1 MALQIVLG
9 SSGEGKSHELYSKII
24 RESMKYPER
33 NYIIIVPEQFTLQ
46 TQKELVSM
54 HPNHGIMNIDILS
67 FLRLSYRIFEEIGS
81 PDMVVLEETGKSMLV
96 RKALEEKRDSLK
108 IFKGDTKK
116 PGFIT
121 EVKSLLSEFMQYSIG
136 LKDLEHMVELT
147 EKKPLLHA
155 KLEDTLLIYRR
166 FRDLLENKYITAE
179 EVLEALCDQIEQ
191 SKVIPNSTICFDGF
205 TGFTPNQYKVLE
217 KLLVLC
223 PNVYVTMT
231 LDRREVL
238 SKKTEQ
244 FQLFHL
250 SRASIEKLYQL
261 AKETKTE
268 ILEPWYV
275 GKEKE
280 VPYRFRESK
289 ALAALE
295 HNLFRFPYRAFQE
308 EQDDVKILCA
318 KNPKGEII
326 YTISEIN
333 RLIREEGYRYRDIA
347 VVTGDVETY
356 ANLIQREFT
365 KAGFTFFLDHK
376 KDIRSNPFIELLRS
390 MLAMFTGNFHYE
402 SVFRYLR
409 TGLLDFTE
417 SEIDTLENYCI
428 AHGIRGLNAWK
439 KPFKNRSKR
448 ENNIDYAA
456 LNEIRGKMMEPLL
469 AFDRAVKE
477 SDDTVLAYTKALYE
491 FVVSQNIFEKLENY
505 CGKFEEEEKPLLVK
519 EFQQIYRIIMDLFDK
534 MVELLGTEKVSL
546 KEYEELLDTGYSEI
560 KVGLIPPG
568 VDQIVIGDIERTRLK
583 DIKALFFIG
592 VNDGVIPKIGD
603 GGGILSDMDREVFQA
618 AKLELAPTKRENAYT
633 EQFYLYLNM
642 TKPSKK
648 LYLTYCSVGAD
659 GKAKKPS
666 YLIGKMKKLFP
677 KLEVLE
683 EGSLKHSPSYILDGD
698 KGIQYL
704 LTGLRNFPKEE
715 QSDIWKELF
724 SYYWESETG
733 RKKLLHLL
741 DGVYY
746 HNEEKGL
753 SKAVV
758 KALYGEELE
767 NSVTRL
773 EQYASCAFAHFMAYG
788 LALQERKQFQV
799 AIPDIGDLFH
809 AAIENFS
816 KQIKKNGFT
825 WHQLS
830 GDEMEGQ
837 RELFV
842 HEAVIQA
849 VEDHGNDAIY
859 STKRNEYLI
868 TRLERMTSRTIW
880 ALCKQIAQGDFEP
893 AGYEVS
899 FTPIDNR
906 EAAIMPL
913 DEEFTMRLKGR
924 IDRVD
929 SCEDDDSVLVKIIDY
944 KSGSMGFDLQKIYYG
959 LQLQLVVY
967 LEATMEITKEQ
978 YPMKRVIPAGIFY
991 YRIDDPMIEKTDGI
1005 PTKEEIDEDILKA
1018 LKVNGLVNE
1027 DREILKKLDHIFE
1040 EEASVKSKVIPV
1052 ELTAKGTFSAYSS
1065 VAKEEQFHALT
1076 KYAKKKMMDF
1086 GKEIVDGNTKIE
1098 PYKLDKKTAC
1108 DYCKFDGI
1116 CGFDK
1121 KLPGNQYRIL
1131 QKMDKEWIWEEING
1145 ECKMDDGTTEGN

>member
-24 RESMKYPER
+24 QESMRHPEK

-54 HPNHGIMNIDILS
+54 HPHHGIMNIDILS

-81 PDMVVLEETGKSMLV
+81 SDMVVLEETGKSMLV
-96 RKALEEKRDSLK
+96 RKVLEEKRDFLK

-116 PGFIT
+116 PGFIA

-136 LKDLEHMVELT
+136 LKDLERMVELT

-155 KLEDTLLIYRR
+155 KLEDTLLVYGR

-179 EVLEALCDQIEQ
+179 EVLEALCDRMEQ
-191 SKVIPNSTICFDGF
+191 SEMIRNSTICLDGF

-223 PNVYVTMT
+223 PDVYITMT
-231 LDRREVL
+231 LDRREIL
-238 SKKTEQ
+238 SKKTEP

-250 SRASIEKLYQL
+250 SRVSIDKLYQL
-261 AKETKTE
+261 AKETRTE

-275 GKEKE
+275 GKDKA

-295 HNLFRFPYRAFQE
+295 HNLFRFPYHPFQE
-308 EQDDVKILCA
+308 EQEDVQIFCA
-318 KNPKGEII
+318 SNPKGEII
-326 YTISEIN
+326 YIISEMN

-356 ANLIQREFT
+356 ANLVEREFT
-365 KAGFTFFLDHK
+365 KAGFPFFLDHK

-390 MLAMFTGNFHYE
+390 MLAMFTGNFNYE

-417 SEIDTLENYCI
+417 SEIDLLENYCI
-428 AHGIRGLNAWK
+428 AHGTRGFYVWK
-439 KPFKNRSKR
+439 RPFKNRSRR
-448 ENNIDYAA
+448 ENNIDYTK

-469 AFDRAVKE
+469 AFHYAVKE
-477 SDDTVLAYTKALYE
+477 SDGTVLAYTKALYE
-491 FVVSQNIFEKLENY
+491 FIVGLKIFEKLENY
-505 CGKFEEEEKPLLVK
+505 CGQFQEEEKPLLVK
-519 EFQQIYRIIMDLFDK
+519 EFQQIYRIIMDLLDK

-546 KEYEELLDTGYSEI
+546 KEYEELLDTGYAEI
-560 KVGLIPPG
+560 KVGLVPPG
-568 VDQIVIGDIERTRLK
+568 VDQIVVGDIERTRLK

-603 GGGILSDMDREVFQA
+603 GGGILSDLDREAFQK

-642 TKPSKK
+642 TKPSRK
-648 LYLTYCSVGAD
+648 LYVTYCNIGID

-677 KLEVLE
+677 KLRVLE
-683 EGSLKHSPSYILDGD
+683 EAGLKDSKSYILDGD

-715 QSDIWKELF
+715 QTDIWKELF
-724 SYYWESETG
+724 SYYWEQETG

-746 HNEEKGL
+746 RNEEKGL

-758 KALYGEELE
+758 KALYGKELE

-773 EQYASCAFAHFMAYG
+773 EQYAACAFAHFMAYG

-809 AAIENFS
+809 TAIENFS
-816 KQIKKNGFT
+816 KQIKKNGLT

-830 GDEMEGQ
+830 EEEMEGQ

-849 VEDHGNDAIY
+849 VEERGNEAIY

-929 SCEDDDSVLVKIIDY
+929 SYEDEDSVLVKIIDY
-944 KSGSMGFDLQKIYYG
+944 KSGSMGFDLQKVYYG

-967 LEATMEITKEQ
+967 LEAAMEITKEQ
-978 YPMKRVIPAGIFY
+978 YPAKKVIPAGIFY
-991 YRIDDPMIEKTDGI
+991 YRIDDPMIEKVMGI
-1005 PTKEEIDEDILKA
+1005 PTKEEIDQDILKE

-1065 VAKEEQFHALT
+1065 IAKEEQFYALT

-1086 GKEIVDGNTKIE
+1086 GKEIVDGNTKIA
-1098 PYKLDKKTAC
+1098 PYKLEKKTAC

-1121 KLPGNQYRIL
+1121 KLPGNQYRTL
-1131 QKMDKEWIWEEING
+1131 QKMDREWIWEEMNG
-1145 ECKMDDGTTEGN
+1145 ECKMDDGTTESN

>member
-24 RESMKYPER
+24 QESMRHPEK

-54 HPNHGIMNIDILS
+54 HPHHGIMNIDILS

-81 PDMVVLEETGKSMLV
+81 SDMVVLEETGKSMLV
-96 RKALEEKRDSLK
+96 RKALEEKRDFLK

-116 PGFIT
+116 PGFIA

-136 LKDLEHMVELT
+136 LKDLERMVELT

-155 KLEDTLLIYRR
+155 KLEDTLLVYGR

-179 EVLEALCDQIEQ
+179 EVLEALCDRMEQ
-191 SKVIPNSTICFDGF
+191 SEMIRNSTICLDGF

-223 PNVYVTMT
+223 PDVYITMT
-231 LDRREVL
+231 LDRREIL
-238 SKKTEQ
+238 SKKTEP

-250 SRASIEKLYQL
+250 SRVSIDKLYQL
-261 AKETKTE
+261 AKETRTE

-275 GKEKE
+275 GKDKA

-295 HNLFRFPYRAFQE
+295 HNLFRFPYHPFQE
-308 EQDDVKILCA
+308 EQDDVQIFCA
-318 KNPKGEII
+318 SNPKGEII
-326 YTISEIN
+326 YIISEMN
-333 RLIREEGYRYRDIA
+333 CLIREEGYRYRDIA

-356 ANLIQREFT
+356 ANLVEREFT
-365 KAGFTFFLDHK
+365 KAGFPFFLDHK

-390 MLAMFTGNFHYE
+390 MLAMFTGNFNYE

-417 SEIDTLENYCI
+417 SEIDLLENYCI
-428 AHGIRGLNAWK
+428 AHGTRGFYVWK
-439 KPFKNRSKR
+439 KPFKNRSRR
-448 ENNIDYAA
+448 ENNIDYTK

-469 AFDRAVKE
+469 AFHHAVKE
-477 SDDTVLAYTKALYE
+477 SDGTVLAYTKALYE
-491 FVVSQNIFEKLENY
+491 FIVGLKIFEKLENY
-505 CGKFEEEEKPLLVK
+505 CGQFQEEEKPLLVK
-519 EFQQIYRIIMDLFDK
+519 EFQQIYRIIMDLLDK

-546 KEYEELLDTGYSEI
+546 KEYEELLDTGYAEI
-560 KVGLIPPG
+560 KVGLVPPG
-568 VDQIVIGDIERTRLK
+568 VDQIVVGDIERTRLK

-603 GGGILSDMDREVFQA
+603 GGGILSDLDREAFQK

-642 TKPSKK
+642 TKPSRK
-648 LYLTYCSVGAD
+648 LYVTYCNIGID

-677 KLEVLE
+677 KLRVLE
-683 EGSLKHSPSYILDGD
+683 EAGLKDSKSYILDGD

-715 QSDIWKELF
+715 QTDIWKELF
-724 SYYWESETG
+724 SYYWEQETG

-746 HNEEKGL
+746 RNEEKGL

-758 KALYGEELE
+758 KALYGKELE

-773 EQYASCAFAHFMAYG
+773 EQYAVCAFAHFMAYG

-816 KQIKKNGFT
+816 KQIKKNGLT

-830 GDEMEGQ
+830 EEEMEGQ

-849 VEDHGNDAIY
+849 VEERGNEAIY

-929 SCEDDDSVLVKIIDY
+929 SYEDEDSVLVKIIDY
-944 KSGSMGFDLQKIYYG
+944 KSGSMGFDLQKVYYG

-967 LEATMEITKEQ
+967 LEAAMEITKEQ
-978 YPMKRVIPAGIFY
+978 YPAKKVIPAGIFY
-991 YRIDDPMIEKTDGI
+991 YRIDDPMIEKVMGI
-1005 PTKEEIDEDILKA
+1005 PTKEEIDQDILKE

-1065 VAKEEQFHALT
+1065 IAKEEQFYALT

-1086 GKEIVDGNTKIE
+1086 GKEIVDGNTKIA
-1098 PYKLDKKTAC
+1098 PYKLEKKTAC

-1131 QKMDKEWIWEEING
+1131 QKMDREWIWEEMNG
-1145 ECKMDDGTTEGN
+1145 ECKMDDGTTESN

>member
-1 MALQIVLG
+1 MPLQVVLG

-24 RESMKYPER
+24 KDARKHPEQ
-33 NYIIIVPEQFTLQ
+33 NFIIIVPEQFTLQ

-67 FLRLSYRIFEEIGS
+67 FLRLSYRIFEEIGKQ
-81 PDMVVLEETGKSMLV
+81 DMVVLEETGKSMLV
-96 RKALEEKRDSLK
+96 RKALEEKKEYLK

-116 PGFIT
+116 PGFVA

-136 LKDLEHMVELT
+136 LGDLEKMVELT

-155 KLEDTLLIYRR
+155 KLEDTLLVYRR
-166 FRDLLENKYITAE
+166 FRELLENKYITAE
-179 EVLEALCDQIEQ
+179 EVLEALCDSIEQ
-191 SKVIPNSTICFDGF
+191 SKIIRNSTICLDGF

-217 KLLVLC
+217 KLMVLC
-223 PNVYVTMT
+223 PNVYVTVT
-231 LDRREVL
+231 LDRREVM

-250 SRASIEKLYQL
+250 SKQTIDKLYQI
-261 AKETKTE
+261 ARDTKTE
-268 ILEPWYV
+268 ILEPWYA
-275 GKEKE
+275 GKEKQ

-295 HNLFRFPYRAFQE
+295 HNLFRFPYQSFNE
-308 EQDDVKILCA
+308 EQDDIQIMSA
-318 KNPKGEII
+318 SNPKGEII

-356 ANLIQREFT
+356 ASIIEREFR

-376 KDIRSNPFIELLRS
+376 KDIRSNPFIELLRAL
-390 MLAMFTGNFHYE
+390 LAMFTTNFTYE
-402 SVFRYLR
+402 SVFCYLR

-417 SEIDTLENYCI
+417 SEIDVLENYCI
-428 AHGIRGLNAWK
+428 AHGTRGISSWK
-439 KPFKNRSKR
+439 KTFRNRSKR
-448 ENNIDYAA
+448 ETGFDYEQLNN
-456 LNEIRGKMMEPLL
+456 IRGKMMEPLL
-469 AFDRAVKE
+469 VFEKAVKE
-477 SDDTVLAYTKALYE
+477 GDTVLDYTKALYE
-491 FVVSQNIFEKLENY
+491 FVVSQNIYEKLEKY
-505 CGKFEEEEKPLLVK
+505 CGQFEEEDKPLLVK
-519 EFQQIYRIIMDLFDK
+519 EFQQIYRIIMELFDK
-534 MVELLGTEKVSL
+534 MVELLGDEEATL

-592 VNDGVIPKIGD
+592 VNDGVIPKMGE
-603 GGGILSDMDREVFQA
+603 GGGLLSDMDREAFGQA
-618 AKLELAPTKRENAYT
+618 NLELAPTKRENAYT

-648 LYLTYCSVGAD
+648 LYLTYCNVGAD

-666 YLIGKMKKLFP
+666 YLIGKMKKLYP
-677 KLEVLE
+677 NLRVLE
-683 EGSLKHSPSYILDGD
+683 EGILKKETSYVLDGD
-698 KGIQYL
+698 KGISYL
-704 LTGLRNFPKEE
+704 LSGLRNFPKEE
-715 QSDIWKELF
+715 QDDPWKELM
-724 SYYWESETG
+724 SYYWSTEKG
-733 RKKLLHLL
+733 REKLMRLFE
-741 DGVYY
+741 GVYY
-746 HNEEKGL
+746 QNDEKGL

-788 LALQERKQFQV
+788 LALKERQQFQV

-809 AAIENFS
+809 TAIENFS
-816 KQIKKNGFT
+816 KEIKKNGFT

-830 GDEMEGQ
+830 EDDMEGQ

-842 HEAVIQA
+842 KEAVIQA
-849 VEDHGNDAIY
+849 VEERGNDAIF
-859 STKRNEYLI
+859 STKRNEYLV
-868 TRLERMTSRTIW
+868 TRLERMTSRTVW

-899 FTPIDNR
+899 FAPIDNR
-906 EAAIMPL
+906 EAATMPL
-913 DEEFTMRLKGR
+913 DDEFTMRLRGR

-929 SCEDDDSVLVKIIDY
+929 ACEDDDNVYVKIMDY
-944 KSGSMGFDLQKIYYG
+944 KSGAMGFDLQKVYYG

-967 LEATMEITKEQ
+967 LEATMEITKEAH
-978 YPMKRVIPAGIFY
+978 PTKKVIPAGIFY
-991 YRIDDPMIEKTDGI
+991 YRIDDPMIERQAGM
-1005 PTKEEIDEDILKA
+1005 PSKEEINEDILKE

-1027 DREILKKLDHIFE
+1027 DKEILKKLDHIFE
-1040 EEASVKSKVIPV
+1040 EEKSVKSKVIPV

-1065 VAKEEQFHALT
+1065 VAKEEQFYALT
-1076 KYAKKKMMDF
+1076 KYARSKIQDF
-1086 GKEIVDGNTKIE
+1086 GKEIVDGNTKAE
-1098 PYKLDKKTAC
+1098 PYKLEKKTAC

-1121 KLPGNQYRIL
+1121 KLPGNQYRML
-1131 QKMDKEWIWEEING
+1131 KKMDKDWIWEEIHG
-1145 ECKMDDGTTEGN
+1145 KCKMDDTTTESN

>member
-1 MALQIVLG
+1 MALQVVLG

-24 RESMKYPER
+24 RDARKHPER

-54 HPNHGIMNIDILS
+54 HPKHGIMNIDILS
-67 FLRLSYRIFEEIGS
+67 FLRLSYRIFEEIGEQ
-81 PDMVVLEETGKSMLV
+81 DMVVLEETGKSMLV
-96 RKALEEKRDSLK
+96 RKALEEKKDALK
-108 IFKGDTKK
+108 IFKGETKK
-116 PGFIT
+116 PGFVA

-136 LKDLEHMVELT
+136 LQDIEKMVDLT
-147 EKKPLLHA
+147 ENKPLLHA
-155 KLEDTLLIYRR
+155 KLEDTLLVYKR

-179 EVLEALCDQIEQ
+179 EVLEVLCDSIEQ
-191 SKVIPNSTICFDGF
+191 SKIIRNSTICFDGF

-217 KLLVLC
+217 KLFLLC
-223 PNVYVTMT
+223 PNVYVTVT

-250 SRASIEKLYQL
+250 SKATIDKLYHI
-261 AKETKTE
+261 AKESGTE
-268 ILEPWYV
+268 ILDPWYA
-275 GKEKE
+275 GKEKR
-280 VPYRFRESK
+280 VPYRFRDSA

-295 HNLFRFPYRAFQE
+295 RNLFRFPYQSFQG
-308 EQDDVKILCA
+308 EQEDIQILSA
-318 KNPKGEII
+318 TNPKGEII
-326 YTISEIN
+326 FTISEIN

-356 ANLIQREFT
+356 ASLIEREYS
-365 KAGFTFFLDHK
+365 KAGITFFLDHK
-376 KDIRSNPFIELLRS
+376 KDIRSNPFIELLRA
-390 MLAMFTGNFHYE
+390 MLEMFTSNFSYE

-409 TGLLDFTE
+409 TGLLDFQE
-417 SEIDTLENYCI
+417 DEIDTLENYCI
-428 AHGIRGLNAWK
+428 AYGIRGLSSWK
-439 KPFKNRSKR
+439 KTFKNRSKK
-448 ENNIDYAA
+448 ENGFDYQA

-469 AFDRAVKE
+469 AFESAVQE
-477 SDDTVLAYTKALYE
+477 GQTVFSYTKALYE
-491 FVVSQNIFEKLENY
+491 FVVSQNIFEKLEGY
-505 CGKFEEEEKPLLVK
+505 CSKFEEEEKPLLVK
-519 EFQQIYRIIMDLFDK
+519 EFQQIYRIVMELFDK
-534 MVELLGTEKVSL
+534 MVELLGDEKVSL

-592 VNDGVIPKIGD
+592 VNDGIIPKIGD
-603 GGGILSDMDREVFQA
+603 GAGILSDMDREAFQD

-642 TKPSKK
+642 TKPSRK
-648 LYLTYCSVGAD
+648 LYLTYCNVGAD

-677 KLEVLE
+677 KIHVLE
-683 EGSLKHSPSYILDGD
+683 EGILRSQPGYILDGD
-698 KGIQYL
+698 RGISYL
-704 LTGLRNFPKEE
+704 LSGLRNFPKEE
-715 QSDIWKELF
+715 QEDIWKELF
-724 SYYWESETG
+724 SYYWQTEKG
-733 RKKLLHLL
+733 RKELFRLF

-746 HNEEKGL
+746 KNEEKGL

-758 KALYGEELE
+758 KALYGGELE

-816 KQIKKNGFT
+816 KEIKKNGFT

-830 GDEMEGQ
+830 EDAMEGQ

-842 HEAVIQA
+842 REAVIQA
-849 VEDHGNDAIY
+849 VEERGNDAIY

-880 ALCKQIAQGDFEP
+880 ALCKQIAQGEFEP

-899 FTPIDNR
+899 FSPIDNR
-906 EAAIMPL
+906 EAATMPL
-913 DEEFTMRLKGR
+913 DDEFTMRLRGR

-929 SCEDDDSVLVKIIDY
+929 SFEDEDSVLVKIIDY
-944 KSGSMGFDLQKIYYG
+944 KSGATGFDLQKVYYG

-967 LEATMEITKEQ
+967 LEATMEITQEAH
-978 YPMKRVIPAGIFY
+978 PMKKIIPAGIFY
-991 YRIDDPMIEKTDGI
+991 YRIDDPMIEKLAGMPSKD
-1005 PTKEEIDEDILKA
+1005 EIDQDILKE

-1027 DREILKKLDHIFE
+1027 DREVLKKLDHAFE
-1040 EEASVKSKVIPV
+1040 EEKSVKSKVIPV
-1052 ELTAKGTFSAYSS
+1052 ELTAKGEFSAYSS
-1065 VAKEEQFHALT
+1065 VAKEEQFHAMT
-1076 KYAKKKMMDF
+1076 KYVKSLMKDF

-1098 PYKLDKKTAC
+1098 PYKLDKRTAC

-1116 CGFDK
+1116 CGFDR
-1121 KLPGNQYRIL
+1121 KLPGNQYRTL
-1131 QKMDKEWIWEEING
+1131 KKMDKDWIWEEING
-1145 ECKMDDGTTEGN
+1145 RCKMDGGTTESN

>member
-9 SSGEGKSHELYSKII
+9 SSGEGKSHKLFSKVI
-24 RESMKYPER
+24 REARKHPER
-33 NYIIIVPEQFTLQ
+33 NYMIIVPEQFTLQ

-67 FLRLSYRIFEEIGS
+67 FLRLSYRIFEEIGMQ
-81 PDMVVLEETGKSMLV
+81 DMVVLEETGKSMLV
-96 RKALEEKRDSLK
+96 RKALEEKKENLK
-108 IFKGDTKK
+108 IFRGDTKK
-116 PGFIT
+116 PGFVA

-136 LKDLEHMVELT
+136 LNELENMVEVVQ
-147 EKKPLLHA
+147 KKPLLHA
-155 KLEDTLLIYRR
+155 KLEDTLLVYRR
-166 FRDLLENKYITAE
+166 FRELLENKYITAE
-179 EVLEALCDQIEQ
+179 EILEALCDSIDN
-191 SKVIPNSTICFDGF
+191 SDIIRNSTICFDGF

-217 KLLVLC
+217 KLFVLC
-223 PNVYVTMT
+223 KDVYVTVT

-250 SRASIEKLYQL
+250 SKTFIDKLYHI
-261 AKETKTE
+261 AKETGTQIE
-268 ILEPWYV
+268 EPWYV
-275 GKEKE
+275 GQEKA
-280 VPYRFRESK
+280 VPYRFRNSK

-295 HNLFRFPYRAFQE
+295 HNLFRFPYQAFLE
-308 EQDDVKILCA
+308 EQDDIKIFSA
-318 KNPKGEII
+318 ANPKGEII

-333 RLIREEGYRYRDIA
+333 KLVREEGYRYREIA

-356 ANLIQREFT
+356 ANMIEREFT

-390 MLAMFTGNFHYE
+390 MLNMFTSNFSYE

-409 TGLLDFTE
+409 TGLLDITE
-417 SEIDTLENYCI
+417 VEIDVLENFCI
-428 AHGIRGLNAWK
+428 AHGTRGISVWK
-439 KPFKNRSKR
+439 KPFRNRSKR
-448 ENNIDYAA
+448 ENGFDYEQ
-456 LNEIRGKMMEPLL
+456 LNLIREKMVEPL
-469 AFDRAVKE
+469 AIFEEAVKGE
-477 SDDTVLAYTKALYE
+477 NTVIAYTKALYE
-491 FVVSQNIFEKLENY
+491 FIVSQNIYEKLEAY
-505 CGKFEEEEKPLLVK
+505 CGQFEKEDKPLLVK
-519 EFQQIYRIIMDLFDK
+519 EFQQIYKIVMELFDK
-534 MVELLGTEKVSL
+534 LVELLGDEEVTL

-592 VNDGVIPKIGD
+592 VNDGVIPKIGE
-603 GGGILSDMDREVFQA
+603 GGGILSDMDREVF
-618 AKLELAPTKRENAYT
+618 AKANLELAPTKRENAYT

-642 TKPSKK
+642 TKPSHK
-648 LYLTYCSVGAD
+648 LYLTYCNVGAD

-666 YLIGKMKKLFP
+666 YLIGKMKKMYP
-677 KLEVLE
+677 KMKVLE
-683 EGSLKHSPSYILDGD
+683 ESSLSKETSYILDGD
-698 KGIQYL
+698 KGISYL
-704 LTGLRNFPKEE
+704 LRGLRNFPREE
-715 QSDIWKELF
+715 QEDVWKELF
-724 SYYWESETG
+724 SYYWDSEEG
-733 RKKLLHLL
+733 RRKLIHLF

-746 HNEEKGL
+746 QNEERGL

-758 KALYGEELE
+758 RALYGQELE
-767 NSVTRL
+767 NNVTRL
-773 EQYASCAFAHFMAYG
+773 EQYAACAFAHFMAYG

-816 KQIKKNGFT
+816 KEIQKNGFT

-830 GDEMEGQ
+830 EDEMEGQ

-849 VEDHGNDAIY
+849 VEERGNDAIY
-859 STKRNEYLI
+859 STKRNEYLV

-880 ALCKQIAQGDFEP
+880 ALCKQIAQGEFEP
-893 AGYEVS
+893 SGYEVS

-906 EAAIMPL
+906 EAATMPL

-929 SCEDDDSVLVKIIDY
+929 SCEEDDSVYVKIIDY
-944 KSGSMGFDLQKIYYG
+944 KSGSMGFDLQKVYYG

-967 LEATMEITKEQ
+967 LDATMEIMNEQ
-978 YPMKRVIPAGIFY
+978 HPVKKIIPAGIFY
-991 YRIDDPMIEKTDGI
+991 YRIDDPMIEKLVGI
-1005 PTKEEIDEDILKA
+1005 PSKQEVDEDILKE

-1027 DREILKKLDHIFE
+1027 DKEILKKLDRVFE
-1040 EEASVKSKVIPV
+1040 EEKSVKSKVIPV
-1052 ELTAKGTFSAYSS
+1052 ELTSKGEFSAYSS
-1065 VAKEEQFHALT
+1065 VAKEEQFHAMR
-1076 KYAKKKMMDF
+1076 KFVKSKMMDF
-1086 GKEIVDGNTKIE
+1086 GKEIVEGNTEIA

-1121 KLPGNQYRIL
+1121 KLPGNQYRTL
-1131 QKMDKEWIWEEING
+1131 KKMDKDLIWEEFHG
-1145 ECKMDDGTTEGN
+1145 RCEMDRGTTEGN

>member
-24 RESMKYPER
+24 QESMKYPER

-46 TQKELVSM
+46 TQKELVFM

-136 LKDLEHMVELT
+136 LQDLEHMVELT

-275 GKEKE
+275 GREKE

-308 EQDDVKILCA
+308 EQDDVKIFCG

-417 SEIDTLENYCI
+417 SEIDILENYCI

-456 LNEIRGKMMEPLL
+456 LNEIRRKMMEPLL

-477 SDDTVLAYTKALYE
+477 SDDTVFAYTKALYE
-491 FVVSQNIFEKLENY
+491 FVVSQNIFEKLDNY
-505 CGKFEEEEKPLLVK
+505 CGQFEEEEKPLLVK

-534 MVELLGTEKVSL
+534 IVELLGTEKVSL
-546 KEYEELLDTGYSEI
+546 KEYEELLDTGYSEM

-583 DIKALFFIG
+583 DIKTLFFIG

-618 AKLELAPTKRENAYT
+618 AKLELAPTKRENAYM

-715 QSDIWKELF
+715 QADIWKELF

-733 RKKLLHLL
+733 RKKLLYLL

-746 HNEEKGL
+746 RNEEKGL

-758 KALYGEELE
+758 KALYGKELE

-809 AAIENFS
+809 EAIENFS

-849 VEDHGNDAIY
+849 VEERGNDAIY

-906 EAAIMPL
+906 EAATMPL

-929 SCEDDDSVLVKIIDY
+929 SCEDDDSILVKIIDY

-967 LEATMEITKEQ
+967 LEAAMEITKEQ

-1052 ELTAKGTFSAYSS
+1052 ELTAKGAFSAYSS